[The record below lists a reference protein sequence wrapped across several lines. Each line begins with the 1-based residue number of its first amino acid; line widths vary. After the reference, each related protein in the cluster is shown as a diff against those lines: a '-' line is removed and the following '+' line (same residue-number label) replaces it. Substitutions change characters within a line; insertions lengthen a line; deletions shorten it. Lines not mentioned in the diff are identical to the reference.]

1 MVNCSFCERKAIYVN
16 PLNGRAYC
24 KLHFISYFERKVRRT
39 IRKYGM
45 LGEKEHIVVGVS
57 GGKDS
62 MSLLHFLH
70 KLSRKNKNWRLTAVL
85 VDEGIRGYR
94 ENTIPVLKA
103 YAERNMVEYRIV
115 SFKEVLGLTLDEI
128 VSMGREK
135 GLPYLP
141 CSYCG
146 VFRRC
151 VLNRVAREAG
161 GTVLAT
167 AHNLD
172 DVVQTYLMNVI
183 NNSWDKIAR
192 LKPVAERGSHEG
204 FVPRIKPFYEVLE
217 KESAIYALINGL
229 IKPDYQQCPYAEYNI
244 RFTIRKILNDLE
256 EKYPGTK
263 YGLLRSL
270 ERAISLIENPQ
281 KILVKPFETCKICGD
296 PSSHPVCKACM
307 YRFEL
312 GILSPEES
320 SRFKLII
327 NEYPYLRK
335 LLAKFEE

>member
-1 MVNCSFCERKAIYVN
+1 
-16 PLNGRAYC
+16 
-24 KLHFISYFERKVRRT
+24 
-39 IRKYGM
+39 
-45 LGEKEHIVVGVS
+45 
-57 GGKDS
+57 
-62 MSLLHFLH
+62 
-70 KLSRKNKNWRLTAVL
+70 
-85 VDEGIRGYR
+85 
-94 ENTIPVLKA
+94 ENTIPALKT

-115 SFKEVLGLTLDEI
+115 SFKEYLGFTLDEI
-128 VSMGREK
+128 VSIGRER

-146 VFRRC
+146 VFRRY
-151 VLNRVAREAG
+151 VLNRAARDVG

-172 DVVQTYLMNVI
+172 DIVQTYLMNII

-192 LKPVAERGSHEG
+192 LKPVAERGGHEG

-217 KESAIYALINGL
+217 KESAIYALVNGL
-229 IKPDYQQCPYAEYNI
+229 VRPDYQQCPCAEYNI

-256 EKYPGTK
+256 EKFPGTK

-270 ERAISLIENPQ
+270 EKVSGLIENAQ
-281 KILVKPFETCKICGD
+281 KNVLKSFETCKICGD
-296 PSSHPVCKACM
+296 PSSHPICKACM

-312 GILSPEES
+312 GILSSEES
-320 SRFKLII
+320 SRVKYVI

-335 LLAKFEE
+335 FLARF